1 MLVSTTNL
9 DRCYQL
15 LGICR
20 GASLDELKAA
30 YRSLARKWH
39 PDLNPDDRDAHQRF
53 ITLNEA
59 YQVLLVG
66 ITTQIERRTA
76 TNKANPSTAARSTSS
91 TPARSTA
98 PAPDRSA
105 SATNHTTAKSTSA
118 TTAQPAG
125 DDRNESE
132 LKWKLYGELQSLLKQ
147 QQFLKAIVLIEG
159 LAHHAPQDRQ
169 ICQWQGIIYSQY
181 GNQLIGQREF
191 DKAKIYLKKALKV
204 DPHNRELWQE
214 VDRSFSR
221 ITQLS

>member
-39 PDLNPDDRDAHQRF
+39 PDLNPGDRDAHQRF

-66 ITTQIERRTA
+66 ITTQIERRH
-76 TNKANPSTAARSTSS
+76 AARSTS
-91 TPARSTA
+91 TAPTRSTA
-98 PAPDRSA
+98 PQPERST
-105 SATNHTTAKSTSA
+105 TNRTTPKSTGSA
-118 TTAQPAG
+118 TTQSASG
-125 DDRNESE
+125 DRNGSE
-132 LKWKLYGELQSLLKQ
+132 LKWQLYGELQSLLKQ

-159 LAHHAPQDRQ
+159 LAHHDPQDRQ

-181 GNQLIGQREF
+181 ANQSIGHREF
-191 DKAKIYLKKALKV
+191 DRAKIYLKKALKV
-204 DPHNRELWQE
+204 DPHNRQLWQE
-214 VDRSFSR
+214 VDRLFSR

>member
-39 PDLNPDDRDAHQRF
+39 PDLNPGDCEAHQRF

-66 ITTQIERRTA
+66 ITTQIERRASTTKAKPA
-76 TNKANPSTAARSTSS
+76 TP
-91 TPARSTA
+91 
-98 PAPDRSA
+98 
-105 SATNHTTAKSTSA
+105 TAKSSPA
-118 TTAQPAG
+118 TTARSSPPQP
-125 DDRNESE
+125 DRVSTTTKESGQNESE
-132 LKWKLYGELQSLLKQ
+132 LKWQLYTELQSLLKQ

-169 ICQWQGIIYSQY
+169 VCQWQGIIYSQY
-181 GNQLIGQREF
+181 GHQLVQRREF
-191 DKAKIYLKKALKV
+191 DKARIYLKKALKV
-204 DPHNRELWQE
+204 DPHNRQLWQE
-214 VDRSFSR
+214 VDRAFNR

>member
-20 GASLDELKAA
+20 GASIDELKAA

-39 PDLNPDDRDAHQRF
+39 PDLNPGDRDAHQRF

-66 ITTQIERRTA
+66 ITTQIERRTSA
-76 TNKANPSTAARSTSS
+76 TKAKSATAPKSTTSTTVRST
-91 TPARSTA
+91 P
-98 PAPDRSA
+98 PQPDRVSTT
-105 SATNHTTAKSTSA
+105 TNESD
-118 TTAQPAG
+118 Q
-125 DDRNESE
+125 NESE
-132 LKWKLYGELQSLLKQ
+132 LKWQLYSELQSLLKQ

-169 ICQWQGIIYSQY
+169 VCQWQGIIYSQY
-181 GNQLIGQREF
+181 GHQLVQRREF
-191 DKAKIYLKKALKV
+191 DKARIYLKKALKV
-204 DPHNRELWQE
+204 DPHNRQLWQE
-214 VDRSFSR
+214 VDRAFNR